1 MLLASAIWALL
12 SLALILVVYLRMA
25 LRATLFMFI
34 LYLISK
40 SHCEITVKWKEEK
53 ERKEKELL
61 EAELK
66 GPTTRTWD
74 LTTPDEK
81 KSKNKKKRIPQRE
94 AKLMQS
100 ICHDQ
105 AI

>member
-1 MLLASAIWALL
+1 MSPGRESNRIIHL
-12 SLALILVVYLRMA
+12 
-25 LRATLFMFI
+25 LFM
-34 LYLISK
+34 LMPYLISK
-40 SHCEITVKWKEEK
+40 SHAKLKVKWKEEK

-94 AKLMQS
+94 AKPIQS